1 MIDEP
6 DASELPEDW
15 ADALAA
21 QGCDVGSLNRLV
33 GDLYKDGALVLP
45 DRVNV
50 FRAFHLTRLQD
61 VRVVILGQDPYPKR
75 EQRAQ
80 GLAFS
85 VLEGVAIPRSLNNI
99 FRNLEADDAIAF
111 NRTNSGDLTRWA
123 SEGVLLLNTAL
134 TVAEDDAGSH
144 KRYWKAFT
152 DLVLKTI
159 AHEQEHV
166 VFLLWGNHAI
176 ERASMAG
183 VVDPPHKIIK
193 SAHPRG
199 GRTRQDRFK
208 NVRHFSSANQFLAHH
223 GAPKVRWSLIED
235 PAGRHPEM

>member
-6 DASELPEDW
+6 DASELPGGW
-15 ADALAA
+15 ADALTSR
-21 QGCDVGSLNRLV
+21 GCPVGSLDRLV
-33 GDLYKDGALVLP
+33 DDLYEGDADVLP
-45 DRVNV
+45 DRRNV

-85 VLEGVAIPRSLNNI
+85 VPEGVDIPRSLSSI
-99 FRNLEADDAIAF
+99 FRNLEADDAIIF
-111 NRTNSGDLTRWA
+111 NRSDSGDLTRWA
-123 SEGVLLLNTAL
+123 KEGVLLLNTAL

-144 KRYWKAFT
+144 KRHWRAFT

-159 AHEQEHV
+159 VDEQEHV
-166 VFLLWGNHAI
+166 VFLLWGNPAI
-176 ERASMAG
+176 ERALAAG
-183 VVDPPHKIIK
+183 VTQPPHKLIK

-199 GRTRQDRFK
+199 GRSRQDSFK
-208 NVRHFSSANQFLAHH
+208 AVRHFSSANQFLAHH
-223 GAPKVRWSLIED
+223 RIPEVRWSLADED
-235 PAGRHPEM
+235 